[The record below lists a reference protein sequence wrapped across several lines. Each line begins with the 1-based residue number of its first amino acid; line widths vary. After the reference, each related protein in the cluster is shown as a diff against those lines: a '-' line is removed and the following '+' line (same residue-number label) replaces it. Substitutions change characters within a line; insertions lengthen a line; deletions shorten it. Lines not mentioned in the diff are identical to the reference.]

1 MTEAHSYTVGEP
13 RRLTDN
19 EVRLLMALLE
29 ASSEWS
35 HLLPTL
41 ADAWVQD
48 MNDGGMGSLR
58 FVGEVGRHFG
68 QTAVEA
74 SYHDADGTP
83 VEVAIFLDQHD
94 ALYELDVWKVDSSR
108 LIRPLTP
115 GHFRQSR
122 D

>member
-1 MTEAHSYTVGEP
+1 MSETHSYRVGEP
-13 RRLTDN
+13 RRLTD
-19 EVRLLMALLE
+19 EEAQLMTRLLE

-35 HLLPTL
+35 HLLPAL

-58 FVGEVGRHFG
+58 FAGAAGRHFG

-74 SYHDADGTP
+74 SYRDADGTP

-94 ALYELDVWKVDSSR
+94 SLYELDVWKVDSSR

-115 GHFRQSR
+115 GHLG
-122 D
+122 